1 MKWNGLGLKAS
12 RSQMRHQLQKPRTAK
27 RRRKQKSISLRLR
40 APFWGRRVCRSRDY
54 SSLFSPPNQLLKKNF
69 NSFTISTV
77 WKRNLPS
84 SGSICRVYAKSD
96 LFKFS
101 LRLCSLWLFACILR
115 VITREEKTKSE
126 KLGKSLKS
134 DVPRSHWQIKDEN
147 RQHNDSAICCEKVF
161 VSRFK
166 NRSVRSVRRFGTVW
180 GWGLIE
186 KRYLPFYFRVSVFN
200 MR

>member
-1 MKWNGLGLKAS
+1 MKWTWTKGESKSNATSAAEAENSEEKAKTKINLVTPASAFLGSPRLSLS
-12 RSQMRHQLQKPRTAK
+12 RLFFA
-27 RRRKQKSISLRLR
+27 
-40 APFWGRRVCRSRDY
+40 F
-54 SSLFSPPNQLLKKNF
+54 FSPESIIKKKFQFFHHF
-69 NSFTISTV
+69 NRMKAESSSSF
-77 WKRNLPS
+77 
-84 SGSICRVYAKSD
+84 ICRVYAKSD

-161 VSRFK
+161 VSRFE

-180 GWGLIE
+180 GRGLIE